1 MAVGILVLAV
11 SAAAAFGSVNGYARY
26 KQAVKDLL
34 LREDNF
40 TVQAQTHLSV
50 DGERLLSVQMDYAKA
65 GLNSAYHSRE
75 DHGGE
80 SHQEYRTV
88 LDGVRTRFAGDSS
101 FYSCESI
108 ERGGGLFQPPGL

>member
-1 MAVGILVLAV
+1 MKSKRRLGICLAVGILVLAV

-50 DGERLLSVQMDYAKA
+50 DGERLLSLQMDYAKA
-65 GLNSAYHSRE
+65 VPITAGKTTAGRATRSTAPCST
-75 DHGGE
+75 
-80 SHQEYRTV
+80 EYV
-88 LDGVRTRFAGDSS
+88 
-101 FYSCESI
+101 
-108 ERGGGLFQPPGL
+108 PGLPGTVPFTPASP

>member
-1 MAVGILVLAV
+1 MKSKRRLGICLAVGILVLAV

-50 DGERLLSVQMDYAKA
+50 DGERLLSVQMDYAKVPITA
-65 GLNSAYHSRE
+65 GKTTAGRATRSTAPCST
-75 DHGGE
+75 
-80 SHQEYRTV
+80 EYV
-88 LDGVRTRFAGDSS
+88 
-101 FYSCESI
+101 
-108 ERGGGLFQPPGL
+108 PGLPGTVPFTPASP